1 MKFGATIRGRARGAI
16 GTLLAGCMIVLAGA
30 VSPSLAATPDQAPP
44 VAPGQ
49 ARVWFLRQ
57 LSPGTDMTA
66 PMIYA
71 NGAALAISSQGTT
84 FYRDF
89 EPGTYVFSVQD
100 CRPGSQ
106 TSLTLPLAAGNQFVL
121 QLQANDFGPVDCGP
135 TFYLSAPAPEMLSTL
150 FAPLLYLGQN

>member
-1 MKFGATIRGRARGAI
+1 MNSGGAIRGRVRDAFG
-16 GTLLAGCMIVLAGA
+16 GLLVGCLIVFAGV

-49 ARVWFLRQ
+49 ARIWFLRQ

-71 NGAALAISSQGTT
+71 NGAPLAGISQGTV

-89 EPGTYVFSVQD
+89 APGTYAFTVED
-100 CRPGSQ
+100 CRPGAQ
-106 TSLTLPLAAGNQFVL
+106 TSLTLSLDPGNEFAL
-121 QLQANDFGPVDCGP
+121 QLQQNDYGPLDCGP
-135 TFYLSAPAPEMLSTL
+135 TFYLNAPAAEMLSDL
-150 FAPLLYLGQN
+150 FGPLRYLGQN

>member
-1 MKFGATIRGRARGAI
+1 MKFGATIRGWARRAV
-16 GTLLAGCMIVLAGA
+16 GTLFIGYVVVLAGTIG
-30 VSPSLAATPDQAPP
+30 PSLAATPDQAPP

-71 NGAALAISSQGTT
+71 NGTPLAISSQGTT

-89 EPGTYVFSVQD
+89 APGSYVFSIQD
-100 CRPGSQ
+100 CRPGAQ
-106 TSLTLPLAAGNQFVL
+106 AALTLSLGPGNQFVL
-121 QLQANDFGPVDCGP
+121 QLQQNDFGPMDCGP
-135 TFYLSAPAPEMLSTL
+135 TFYFSAPAPEMLSSL
-150 FAPLLYLGQN
+150 FTPLRYLGQR

>member
-1 MKFGATIRGRARGAI
+1 MNSGPAIRGRVRGAI
-16 GTLLAGCMIVLAGA
+16 GALLVGCLIVLAGV

-49 ARVWFLRQ
+49 ARIWFLRQ

-71 NGAALAISSQGTT
+71 NGAPLAGISQGTV

-89 EPGTYVFSVQD
+89 APGTYAFSVED
-100 CRPGSQ
+100 CRPGAQ
-106 TSLTLPLAAGNQFVL
+106 TSLTLSLDPGNEFAL
-121 QLQANDFGPVDCGP
+121 QLQQNDYGPLDCGP
-135 TFYLSAPAPEMLSTL
+135 TFHLNVPAPEMLSDL
-150 FAPLLYLGQN
+150 FGPLRYLGQN